1 MSRSTISRVF
11 EVGLWLTAFVCLGWV
26 GLAWLD
32 SMEADRR
39 VEEALADA
47 AASDSSSSDSS
58 STSPRATPAAIS
70 FPELATGDP
79 IGRLR
84 IPDVDLDAAI
94 LEGDDEDVLHR
105 AVGHLSDTPLPG
117 AGGVVALAGHRDTFF
132 RNLRHVE
139 VGQRVELETR
149 WGPYTYEV
157 RATRVVDPEDLWV
170 LEGPVAGEVL
180 TLVTCH
186 PFDFV
191 GPAPRRFIV
200 WATRAP
206 APAPRSA
213 SGPAPG
219 SPR

>member
-26 GLAWLD
+26 ALAWLD

-47 AASDSSSSDSS
+47 RASESSSASPSS
-58 STSPRATPAAIS
+58 GTTPATVS
-70 FPELATGDP
+70 FPELAAGDP
-79 IGRLR
+79 IGRIR
-84 IPDVDLDAAI
+84 IPDIDLDAAI
-94 LEGDDEDVLHR
+94 LESDDEAVLHR

-157 RATRVVDPEDLWV
+157 RATRVVEPEDLWV

-191 GPAPRRFIV
+191 GPAPDRFIV
-200 WATRAP
+200 WATRVS
-206 APAPRSA
+206 APRSA